1 MWLNITSQR
10 RIEMKETARNEIE
23 VLLNL
28 LKESI
33 KNNGLSLATDKD
45 GNIMFFDTAT
55 YLKSK
60 KMDGFKVNIKD
71 LVEG

>member
-1 MWLNITSQR
+1 MT
-10 RIEMKETARNEIE
+10 ETVRNEIE

>member
-1 MWLNITSQR
+1 
-10 RIEMKETARNEIE
+10 MKEGARKEIE

-33 KNNGLSLATDKD
+33 KNNGLSLAMDKD

>member
-1 MWLNITSQR
+1 
-10 RIEMKETARNEIE
+10 MKEGARKEIE

-45 GNIMFFDTAT
+45 GNIMFFDTET

-60 KMDGFKVNIKD
+60 KMDGFMVNIKN
-71 LVEG
+71 LVEK

>member
-1 MWLNITSQR
+1 
-10 RIEMKETARNEIE
+10 MKEGAREEIE

-55 YLKSK
+55 YLKTK

>member
-1 MWLNITSQR
+1 MT
-10 RIEMKETARNEIE
+10 ETVREEIE

-33 KNNGLSLATDKD
+33 KRNGLSLATDKD
-45 GNIMFFDTAT
+45 GNIMFFDNET
-55 YLKSK
+55 YHKSK
-60 KMDGFKVNIKD
+60 KMERFKVNIKD

>member
-1 MWLNITSQR
+1 
-10 RIEMKETARNEIE
+10 MKEGVREEIE

-28 LKESI
+28 LKKSI
-33 KNNGLSLATDKD
+33 KINGLSLATDKD

-55 YLKSK
+55 YLKTK

>member
-1 MWLNITSQR
+1 
-10 RIEMKETARNEIE
+10 MKEGAREEIE

>member
-1 MWLNITSQR
+1 
-10 RIEMKETARNEIE
+10 MKEETREEIE

>member
-1 MWLNITSQR
+1 MTES
-10 RIEMKETARNEIE
+10 AREEIE
-23 VLLNL
+23 ILLNL

-60 KMDGFKVNIKD
+60 EMDGFKVNIKD
-71 LVEG
+71 LVEGENEN

>member
-1 MWLNITSQR
+1 MT
-10 RIEMKETARNEIE
+10 ETARNEIE

-33 KNNGLSLATDKD
+33 KNNGLSLATDINGD
-45 GNIMFFDTAT
+45 IIFFDTAT

>member
-1 MWLNITSQR
+1 
-10 RIEMKETARNEIE
+10 MKEGAREEIE

-33 KNNGLSLATDKD
+33 KTNELSLATDKD

-55 YLKSK
+55 YLKTK

-71 LVEG
+71 LVEV

>member
-1 MWLNITSQR
+1 
-10 RIEMKETARNEIE
+10 MKEGTREEIE

-33 KNNGLSLATDKD
+33 KRNGLSLATDKD
-45 GNIMFFDTAT
+45 GKIMFFDTAT

>member
-1 MWLNITSQR
+1 MT
-10 RIEMKETARNEIE
+10 ETAREEIE

-33 KNNGLSLATDKD
+33 KNNGLSLATDIE
-45 GNIMFFDTAT
+45 GNIMFFDTST